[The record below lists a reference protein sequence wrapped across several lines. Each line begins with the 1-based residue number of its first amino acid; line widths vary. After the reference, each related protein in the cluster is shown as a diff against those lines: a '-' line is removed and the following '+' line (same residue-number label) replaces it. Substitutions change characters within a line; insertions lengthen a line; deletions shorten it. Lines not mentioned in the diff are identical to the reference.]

1 MTVSTIYRPR
11 SSCVCATAVVQ
22 APSTARHPTTAPR
35 FISLPPVFGPRPTK
49 KGQRKAPPSR
59 YITPLP
65 SLRGR
70 RRFGLGFGLR
80 LHRSGILPF
89 RLDVAVDELDDRD
102 RSGIAVAEAGLEHAG
117 IAAAAVLVAGGEHLE
132 QFLDHGHVAHLRDRL
147 AARVQVA
154 TLAERD
160 QFLDDRPQVLRLRQR
175 GDDLLMLDER
185 RRHVGE
191 HGAAMLAGAVEL
203 AMGVSVTH
211 ARAPHRAQRSVID
224 NQTTFRSL
232 RCDPLIP
239 VNNDPRS
246 AWPARRYCRAANPAL
261 PCRGAAPSGPAPP

>member
-11 SSCVCATAVVQ
+11 SSCVFATAVVQ
-22 APSTARHPTTAPR
+22 APSTATHPTTAPR
-35 FISLPPVFGPRPTK
+35 FIPLPPVFSPRPTK

-59 YITPLP
+59 SITPLP

-70 RRFGLGFGLR
+70 RRLRLGFGLR

-117 IAAAAVLVAGGEHLE
+117 VAAVAVLVAGTKHLE
-132 QFLDHGHVAHLRDRL
+132 QLLDHGDVAHLRDRL

-154 TLAERD
+154 ALAERD
-160 QFLDDRPQVLRLRQR
+160 QFLDDRTQVLRLRQR
-175 GDDLLMLDER
+175 GHDLLVLDER

-211 ARAPHRAQRSVID
+211 ARAPHGAQRSAVS
-224 NQTTFRSL
+224 NQMTFRSPASDL
-232 RCDPLIP
+232 LIP
-239 VNNDPRS
+239 LS
-246 AWPARRYCRAANPAL
+246 IM
-261 PCRGAAPSGPAPP
+261 